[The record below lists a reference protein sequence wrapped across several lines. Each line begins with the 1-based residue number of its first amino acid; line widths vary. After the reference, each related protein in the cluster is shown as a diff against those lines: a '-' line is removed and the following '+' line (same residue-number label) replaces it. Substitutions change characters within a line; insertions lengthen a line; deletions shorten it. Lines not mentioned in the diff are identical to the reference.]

1 MKRILLS
8 MALLAGTAV
17 TAQNIY
23 QLESFSNIDLNGTA
37 RYVGMGGAMNAL
49 GADMSVMSSNPAGI
63 GLYRKSDAS
72 ITLGVATQEDAQKF
86 FSKSKSHISF
96 DQAGFVY
103 ALPMGDEGATQFFNF
118 GLNYR
123 KSKDFNTLLNTGMSF
138 EGLEG
143 GMSQIWQMA
152 DMSAYWGEPKKA
164 TPLANMGY
172 ETFLFEED
180 NVYNASANGYHK
192 AQWGSLQ
199 NFDVSM
205 GFNFNDRWYLGLAVG
220 LYNVDKQ
227 SYSSYTARILLW
239 RRLRTDQ
246 SDQTLWYRSGLQG
259 RIDSTPH

>member
-72 ITLGVATQEDAQKF
+72 IILVVATQEDAQKF

-143 GMSQIWQMA
+143 GMSQIEQME
-152 DMSAYWGEPKKA
+152 DMSAYWGDMRLEPNK
-164 TPLANMGY
+164 
-172 ETFLFEED
+172 
-180 NVYNASANGYHK
+180 
-192 AQWGSLQ
+192 
-199 NFDVSM
+199 
-205 GFNFNDRWYLGLAVG
+205 
-220 LYNVDKQ
+220 
-227 SYSSYTARILLW
+227 
-239 RRLRTDQ
+239 
-246 SDQTLWYRSGLQG
+246 
-259 RIDSTPH
+259 